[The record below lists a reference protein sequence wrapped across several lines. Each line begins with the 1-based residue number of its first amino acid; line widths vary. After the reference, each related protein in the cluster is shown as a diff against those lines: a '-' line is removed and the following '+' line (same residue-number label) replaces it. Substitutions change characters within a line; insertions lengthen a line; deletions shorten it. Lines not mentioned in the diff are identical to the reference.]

1 MKLPGWVG
9 KAVKVIGVVTT
20 ILGKGREI
28 GLWSRAKK

>member
-9 KAVKVIGVVTT
+9 KAVKIIGVVTT
-20 ILGKGREI
+20 ILGKGRAA